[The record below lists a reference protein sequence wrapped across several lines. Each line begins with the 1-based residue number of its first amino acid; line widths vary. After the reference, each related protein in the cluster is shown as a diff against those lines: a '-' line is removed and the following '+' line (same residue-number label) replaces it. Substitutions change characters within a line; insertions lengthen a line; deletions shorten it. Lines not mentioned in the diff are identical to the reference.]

1 MNLQVKVLR
10 NDHKFQANW
19 KKYMLHETKKGV
31 YKTVLLENQG
41 LKAHNL
47 SKYKFLVFTIYIILQ
62 TLAKAGNFCYNEFK
76 GH

>member
-62 TLAKAGNFCYNEFK
+62 TLAKAGNFYYNKFK